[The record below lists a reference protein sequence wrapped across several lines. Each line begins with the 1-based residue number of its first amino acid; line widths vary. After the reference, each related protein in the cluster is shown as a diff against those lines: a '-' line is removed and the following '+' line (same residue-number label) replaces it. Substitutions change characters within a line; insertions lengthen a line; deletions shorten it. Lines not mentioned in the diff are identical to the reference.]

1 VAVISSHSVETSSS
15 WTVIPAEQVDNWNAL
30 LLQTTA
36 SYYQF
41 PFWNE
46 PFRQLR
52 FRPVYLTY
60 GAAPPRAYACILS
73 FGIPGF
79 RIGLLQRGPV
89 ALDGATEQIDVDAFV
104 ALAKWG
110 REQGYVFLRV
120 DAADAPVLALAARA
134 GRALEREMFPLLR
147 MPRRSFIVQLRED
160 ESKLLASFQTQVRQR
175 IRTAERFGYEVSIG
189 DSCDEL
195 KRAWPLV
202 EMTARLKGF
211 RIYRPLS
218 NVLRAFELGRRHNCV
233 RICTASLRG
242 RPIQTVLLV
251 RDGVRADYIYGGL
264 DRQALGHSPSP
275 GCLLHWFGIRE
286 ALRLGCTYYD
296 LGDHGDEKMRIFKS
310 NFRPTEYIWPAP
322 LTLVTN
328 RALFPIWEKVILGG
342 VGLLWPWIKMATAR
356 LLG

>member
-1 VAVISSHSVETSSS
+1 MSTPLSPLPSGRDNRDTYSCVLMQPTRRFWRLPLVLAGPLSEKRFRYSGCRAGASLFSCTKTRASSSHLFS
-15 WTVIPAEQVDNWNAL
+15 
-30 LLQTTA
+30 
-36 SYYQF
+36 
-41 PFWNE
+41 
-46 PFRQLR
+46 
-52 FRPVYLTY
+52 
-60 GAAPPRAYACILS
+60 
-73 FGIPGF
+73 
-79 RIGLLQRGPV
+79 
-89 ALDGATEQIDVDAFV
+89 
-104 ALAKWG
+104 
-110 REQGYVFLRV
+110 
-120 DAADAPVLALAARA
+120 
-134 GRALEREMFPLLR
+134 
-147 MPRRSFIVQLRED
+147 
-160 ESKLLASFQTQVRQR
+160 TQVRQQ

-296 LGDHGDEKMRIFKS
+296 LGDPGDEKMRIFKS

-322 LTLVTN
+322 LTLITN
-328 RALFPIWEKVILGG
+328 RALFPIWEKVILGS